1 MLAGGGR
8 GRGRGSGA
16 LQARGGAPLRAA
28 APPPSP
34 ASPLPGPPRA
44 ALLPVSR
51 PARRLRRALPRR
63 RPRPRLRLPCRL
75 RSPREGNE
83 LAGGR
88 VFARARPLGP
98 ATVLGGAGPRA
109 SRRRGGGEAARE
121 GPRAGRGEGPSSG
134 CPPAPGAGHAVS
146 RAPPLPRS
154 APRLWPSFS
163 ARGYRSLGLSASRTR
178 ARPEPAPC
186 PSSSVLLSLT
196 VSVSLPPSGDTAG
209 GRLKPVDCSRG
220 PATAPSPPSPRDRR
234 RRGQPPLRPQ
244 GPPLPRAGGLRVGED
259 TGTPFAFQSGSLF
272 FCGRSPLS
280 EEPPFLCLGPSSP
293 HSSHFSRAVPVVRAG
308 AASCLSAK
316 DPWLSDLS
324 CPLGASSGP
333 AKQRTTVNDVRE
345 RAGEVSVT
353 LPSPELPGSPGLSG
367 CPSPC
372 QLTWQGGPCP
382 PGPLLLHY
390 PGRHTYSPEGS

>member
-1 MLAGGGR
+1 MSSLEGGFSPELGP
-8 GRGRGSGA
+8 SG
-16 LQARGGAPLRAA
+16 
-28 APPPSP
+28 
-34 ASPLPGPPRA
+34 
-44 ALLPVSR
+44 
-51 PARRLRRALPRR
+51 PRR
-63 RPRPRLRLPCRL
+63 C
-75 RSPREGNE
+75 S
-83 LAGGR
+83 
-88 VFARARPLGP
+88 
-98 ATVLGGAGPRA
+98 AGPGRA
-109 SRRRGGGEAARE
+109 PAGGGEAGRPPGRAR
-121 GPRAGRGEGPSSG
+121 GRAGARGPLAAAPRPRARDTLSAARRLCLALPLGSGRASR
-134 CPPAPGAGHAVS
+134 PAA
-146 RAPPLPRS
+146 
-154 APRLWPSFS
+154 
-163 ARGYRSLGLSASRTR
+163 LGLSASRTR

-280 EEPPFLCLGPSSP
+280 EEPPFLCPGPSSP